1 MGTFPQG
8 QGLHTAKQ
16 VLICWGQAQD
26 VVMLLHLLWLK
37 RVIQSP
43 EICLHRETSWSF
55 IPFKICPLLPRCHS
69 SRSEVKGRR
78 EVMNYC
84 CSGFTCSEVNWRAS
98 VIVPSFHLFLKLYFK
113 NMNFLPLHTTRRL
126 MINWDFKISLLDFL
140 FILQVF
146 FPLTLKKG
154 GLECSQKRDR
164 TEALA
169 APACLRFL
177 FLFNGSHTPLTKSV
191 SDFQGMTLLL
201 HQTFPSSCCCL
212 ARLLKLKLIFH

>member
-146 FPLTLKKG
+146 FLWLWKKG
-154 GLECSQKRDR
+154 DSNVHRREIEQRPWQLLPVSGFFSFLMVHTHPSQS
-164 TEALA
+164 L
-169 APACLRFL
+169 
-177 FLFNGSHTPLTKSV
+177 S
-191 SDFQGMTLLL
+191 
-201 HQTFPSSCCCL
+201 
-212 ARLLKLKLIFH
+212 LIFRAWPCFYIKHSPRPAVVWLDYWS